1 MFDGCRLPPA
11 DRPLPPVAP
20 RPGLHR
26 DVLPLPGLRAD
37 GLPGAV
43 RRDGDGG
50 GCRAR
55 VAGGASDPSVGRM
68 ALSASVGVDGT
79 GRRLTA
85 DPWPRGAQC
94 PAMRRRTAE
103 FRLLEKIM
111 ATVTELTDAV
121 TALTAALAAQETRES
136 AEVAIDQTVLDTAHA
151 GIVAATAALN
161 AEDQPVVAAPA
172 DAAPTA

>member
-1 MFDGCRLPPA
+1 
-11 DRPLPPVAP
+11 
-20 RPGLHR
+20 
-26 DVLPLPGLRAD
+26 
-37 GLPGAV
+37 
-43 RRDGDGG
+43 
-50 GCRAR
+50 
-55 VAGGASDPSVGRM
+55 
-68 ALSASVGVDGT
+68 
-79 GRRLTA
+79 
-85 DPWPRGAQC
+85 
-94 PAMRRRTAE
+94 
-103 FRLLEKIM
+103 M